1 MSETIQ
7 ESRICHRKTK
17 KPLVLLKQNGSKYFV
32 ETLNYAGT
40 NYEQLRKNGKYSDLQ
55 SYDKLD
61 DADTDFRMTCLKY
74 EM

>member
-1 MSETIQ
+1 
-7 ESRICHRKTK
+7 
-17 KPLVLLKQNGSKYFV
+17 V

-40 NYEQLRKNGKYSDLQ
+40 DYEQLRKNGKYSDLQ
-55 SYDKLD
+55 SYDKLN